1 MLDRQELTADGM
13 VLMHHLMIQMC
24 HRSWKEAT
32 QTPSATMIVRRAQLN
47 GSVVAFVIA
56 FSYASEVPGHKELYA
71 PILAMMTS
79 LPPLLGA
86 LRIQEASNEKARY
99 QMSRQVAGMFREA
112 AIMKGP

>member
-1 MLDRQELTADGM
+1 
-13 VLMHHLMIQMC
+13 
-24 HRSWKEAT
+24 
-32 QTPSATMIVRRAQLN
+32 
-47 GSVVAFVIA
+47 
-56 FSYASEVPGHKELYA
+56 
-71 PILAMMTS
+71 MMTS